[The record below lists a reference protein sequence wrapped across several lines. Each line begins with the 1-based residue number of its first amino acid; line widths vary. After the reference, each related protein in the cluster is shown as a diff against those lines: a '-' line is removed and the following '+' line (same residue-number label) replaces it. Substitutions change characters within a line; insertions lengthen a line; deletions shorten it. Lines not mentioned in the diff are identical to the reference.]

1 MHVSVDGRAVKPGD
15 CLAYKGMMFS
25 GIPNLA
31 VSFGYINASWTLR
44 SDLIAYYVGRILNH
58 MKATG
63 TAIATPI
70 PAADVTPE
78 RLAMDLSSGY
88 VQRGADA
95 VPKSGNRAP
104 WKVTANYALDTMELR
119 FGKIDDGE
127 LVFSKPVAKTAAEP
141 TPFAEAA
148 E

>member
-1 MHVSVDGRAVKPGD
+1 MQVSVDGVAVRPAD
-15 CLAYKGMMFS
+15 CLSYKGMMFS

-63 TAIATPI
+63 TAIARPV
-70 PAADVTPE
+70 PRADVHPE
-78 RLAMDLSSGY
+78 RLAMDLTSGY

-95 VPKSGNRAP
+95 LPKSGNRAP

-119 FGKIDDGE
+119 FGKVDDGE
-127 LVFSKPVAKTAAEP
+127 LVFSKAHAVAAAP
-141 TPFAEAA
+141 IFAEAA